1 MEALKMHR
9 PVLALSV
16 PLKQPCA
23 DPLLGGADEVRVVY
37 DGACPLCR
45 SCARRLRPRSADVR
59 FTLIDARIHHA
70 ERREFAALG
79 FDLNDGMAIR
89 AKGER
94 YTGPAAAHA
103 LALMQRCSGLGER
116 MVVWCFSSPR
126 RAELLYPLF
135 RACRRFLLF
144 ILNRSPL

>member
-1 MEALKMHR
+1 MHR
-9 PVLALSV
+9 HVSAGSV
-16 PLKQPCA
+16 PPEQPCA
-23 DPLLGGADEVRVVY
+23 DAPDTRPNEVRVVY

-45 SCARRLRPRSADVR
+45 FCVSRLRPRSEDVR

-70 ERREFAALG
+70 ERCEFAASG
-79 FDLNDGMAIR
+79 FDLNDGMAIQ

-94 YTGPAAAHA
+94 HSGPAAAHA

-116 MVVWCFSSPR
+116 MIVWCFSSPR

-135 RACRRFLLF
+135 KACRRFLLF
-144 ILNRSPL
+144 VLNRRPL

>member
-1 MEALKMHR
+1 MEVLKLHR
-9 PVLALSV
+9 PVSAGSV
-16 PLKQPCA
+16 PLEQPCA
-23 DPLLGGADEVRVVY
+23 DALVGGTDEVRVVY

-45 SCARRLRPRSADVR
+45 FCARRLRPRSADVR

-70 ERREFAALG
+70 ERREFAASG

-89 AKGER
+89 VKGER

-135 RACRRFLLF
+135 RACRMFLLF
-144 ILNRSPL
+144 VLNRSPL